1 MAEQA
6 SPVIDERTFCEV
18 HPDRETSLRCNKCN
32 RLMCADCAVQTPV
45 GYRCKQCVRQHDD
58 KFFTATPNDVL
69 IVFAVCAGLAGV
81 VGAIASG
88 IGVPLLFALILG
100 FPIGGA
106 IGTAALRATKRRRAR
121 RSAEIGAA
129 GVVVGGLVG
138 AMVQAALQYNSVIAE
153 IVRRS
158 GARADQLPPLSLDYL
173 FNAALGNIGLL
184 LLLGMMAAA
193 VYGRYR
199 MRV

>member
-32 RLMCADCAVQTPV
+32 RLMCADCAVLTPV

-58 KFFTATPNDVL
+58 KFFTATNNDVL
-69 IVFAVCAGLAGV
+69 VVFAVCAGLAGV
-81 VGAIASG
+81 VGAIASAV
-88 IGVPLLFALILG
+88 GVPLLFSLLLG

-106 IGTAALRATKRRRAR
+106 IGTIALRATKRRRAR
-121 RSAEIGAA
+121 RSAEVATA
-129 GVVVGGLVG
+129 GVVIGGLAG
-138 AMVQAALQYNSVIAE
+138 ALLQVALRYNSLVDA
-153 IVRRS
+153 VRES
-158 GARADQLPPLSLDYL
+158 GVDPDRIPGLSLDYL
-173 FNAALGNIGLL
+173 FGQVLGNIGLL
-184 LLLGMMAAA
+184 LLLGMIAAA